1 MVHNY
6 EGDGV
11 LRISLDLLNI
21 TEELVNNLSSKG
33 FQGQGGNV
41 ADERIQGSLHKGVA
55 DAHEVHEP
63 HSEKAQ
69 HHRQKLYLFIHFDSV

>member
-41 ADERIQGSLHKGVA
+41 VDDDDRRTKKPINQLLEVDGQLFQGAEVA
-55 DAHEVHEP
+55 
-63 HSEKAQ
+63 
-69 HHRQKLYLFIHFDSV
+69 I

>member
-1 MVHNY
+1 MEAGKAHQ
-6 EGDGV
+6 EREHGAAEKAQIG
-11 LRISLDLLNI
+11 LDI
-21 TEELVNNLSSKG
+21 I
-33 FQGQGGNV
+33 GG
-41 ADERIQGSLHKGVA
+41 